1 MEVREGLLYSKSH
14 EWVKEEGDVA
24 VIGLTDFAQS
34 ELGDLV
40 FVNLPEE
47 EDEVTVGEA
56 FSDVES
62 VKAVSDV
69 YSPVSGVVC
78 EVNEELLD
86 APERINEAPY
96 DAWFVKVKDIT
107 DKEELLTAEGICRER
122 RIKEGRWTLYG
133 KLYSWNEAGT
143 KGNAC

>member
-86 APERINEAPY
+86 ATERINEAPY

-107 DKEELLTAEGICRER
+107 DKEELLTAEEY
-122 RIKEGRWTLYG
+122 KAFVE
-133 KLYSWNEAGT
+133 SEE
-143 KGNAC
+143 